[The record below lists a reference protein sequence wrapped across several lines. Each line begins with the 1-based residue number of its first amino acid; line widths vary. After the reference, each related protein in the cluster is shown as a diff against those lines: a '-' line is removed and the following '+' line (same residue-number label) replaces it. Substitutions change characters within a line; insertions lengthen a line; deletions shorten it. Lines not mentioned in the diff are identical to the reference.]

1 MEQSKRKVALPR
13 YAEYNCGMKYIL
25 EKGLDVQCIMP
36 PKLTKRTLELGAQN
50 SPDFVCTPFKTILGN
65 QIEALEA
72 GADTLI
78 MSYGLCKLGYFGE
91 LEEKIL
97 RDMGYQFDFINM
109 SKYDTGKKKDLLKVI
124 KEINPKVKPARFAVA
139 AAEAVRMTEYVDEIT
154 GDYYCNRAFAV
165 NKRAYDTIYR
175 HFLAGMYAAG
185 SKHDIEQCYHE
196 AKLALAGAELDKPAR
211 PIRVGIVGEFY
222 TAMDEFSNLEVEK
235 KLTDLG
241 VEVHRW
247 MTVTNRMLR
256 YPGDNNLQVQIKDY
270 SSYNMGCNTT
280 SNVWAALDYVKRG
293 FDGVIHIK
301 SANCT
306 PEIDAMT
313 ALKSISNDYQVP
325 FLYLTFDVQT
335 SDVGLQTRLEA
346 FYDMLA
352 MRKRVLK

>member
-1 MEQSKRKVALPR
+1 MEQARKKVAFPR
-13 YAEYNCGMKYIL
+13 YAEYNCGLRYLM
-25 EKGLDVQCIMP
+25 EKGLDVQCILP
-36 PKLTKRTLELGAQN
+36 PKLTKRTMELGAQN
-50 SPDFVCTPFKTILGN
+50 SPDFVCTPFKTLLGN

-72 GADTLI
+72 GADTLV
-78 MSYGLCKLGYFGE
+78 MTYGLCKLGYFGE
-91 LEEKIL
+91 LEKRIL
-97 RDMGYQFDFINM
+97 RDMGYQFDFVDLSDYN
-109 SKYDTGKKKDLLKVI
+109 TGKKKDMLRALRA
-124 KEINPKVKPARFAVA
+124 INPKVKPARFFLAL
-139 AAEAVRMTEYVDEIT
+139 AEAVRMTEYVDEIT
-154 GDYYCNRAFAV
+154 GDYYRNRAFV
-165 NKRAYDTIYR
+165 RDKKAYDGIYR
-175 HFLAGMYAAG
+175 HFLTAMYAAE
-185 SKHDIEQCYHE
+185 SRHDIEEGYHK
-196 AKLALAGAELDKPAR
+196 AKLELAGAPMDR
-211 PIRVGIVGEFY
+211 PENPLRVGIVGEFY

-270 SSYNMGCNTT
+270 VSYSMGCNTT
-280 SNVWAALDYVKRG
+280 ANSWAALDYVKRG

-306 PEIDAMT
+306 PETDAMT
-313 ALKSISNDYQVP
+313 VLNNISSDSQVP

-352 MRKRVLK
+352 MRKKVLR